1 VGQRRGLSFQR
12 SDCRTPIDADWIES
26 ASVPET
32 NDPKPDDHK
41 PADREPDAPKPD
53 AGRAD
58 GGLARAY
65 GQIKSAEEDLARLD
79 RLVSGMERGSE
90 GPRAS
95 RASAGAEAAKTFEDK
110 TFEDK
115 TSEGKTPEDKTP
127 KAAAPVPDSK
137 VRDQGLNGNRTMR
150 RAFAGDRHPGSRLR
164 FALSR

>member
-12 SDCRTPIDADWIES
+12 SDCRNPIDADWIES

-95 RASAGAEAAKTFEDK
+95 RASAGAEAAKTSEDK